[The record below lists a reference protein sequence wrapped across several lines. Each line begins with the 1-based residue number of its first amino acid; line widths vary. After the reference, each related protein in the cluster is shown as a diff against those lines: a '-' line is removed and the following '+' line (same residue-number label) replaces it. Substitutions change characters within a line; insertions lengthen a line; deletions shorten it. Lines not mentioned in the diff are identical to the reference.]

1 MTPYRAAS
9 MHREAD
15 RVDIFLLFVFVVPY
29 QCYIRSSRNSSFLS
43 ATTST
48 LLTKLHPISKMDY
61 AYDLLDK
68 GYIPDAALRP
78 VIRQLC
84 RKRLREINHGMCPS
98 AAPSLSSPPTT
109 LP

>member
-1 MTPYRAAS
+1 
-9 MHREAD
+9 
-15 RVDIFLLFVFVVPY
+15 
-29 QCYIRSSRNSSFLS
+29 
-43 ATTST
+43 
-48 LLTKLHPISKMDY
+48 MDY

-98 AAPSLSSPPTT
+98 AEPVLSFPPTS